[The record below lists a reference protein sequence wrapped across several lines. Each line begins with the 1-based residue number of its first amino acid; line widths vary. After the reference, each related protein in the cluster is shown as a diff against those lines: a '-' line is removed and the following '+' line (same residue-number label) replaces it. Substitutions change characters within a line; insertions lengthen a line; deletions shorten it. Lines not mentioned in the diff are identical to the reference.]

1 MSPDSQIKDHRI
13 ERQTFV
19 NRVIFTT
26 IIGVLFL
33 SFVIARLMQLQI
45 SQHDKFT
52 EQSQGNRI
60 RISTISPTRGLIFD
74 RNGKIL
80 AENIPAYQLEIIPE
94 QVSDVNETLQKLS
107 EINIIKEENISQII
121 GRIKQSEKF
130 KPVILRFRL
139 TDEEIAKFS
148 ILRPHLPGV
157 DFRPNLIRNYPNN
170 HFTAHAIGYV
180 GAMSKQDI
188 ERLDMSNYA
197 STSHTGKTG
206 IELFYEKNLYGK
218 SGYKQIVTNAQ
229 GRLIESKN
237 PSNPILDIKKPY
249 PGSNIHLTIDLNLQV
264 LATNLLNGKRGSIV
278 AIDPN
283 NGEILALVSAPSFN
297 PNIFTIGMSV
307 ENFNNLENNIS
318 KPLFNRAVLGSYPP
332 GSTIKPILGLAGLKT
347 GATNITKRIFCRG
360 YFSLPGSTHRY
371 RDWLQ
376 TGHGN
381 INFEEAITES
391 CDVYFYEISG
401 DIGIDRMHYYLNQF
415 GLGQKTNID
424 MIGENTGLIPST
436 RWKKES
442 FRDRN
447 QQKWYPGE
455 TVIASIGQG
464 YMLATPLQLAS
475 ATATL
480 SMKGKRFRPHLTKY
494 IEDPLTKIQTL
505 PSNIS
510 LANVNIEEEKYWN
523 KIISAMHNV
532 MQKETGTAYKAGE
545 NASYNMAGKS
555 GTAQVFSIAQEEEY
569 DDEVIERLRDH
580 ALFISFAPI
589 DKPAIAVAVIVENGS
604 SGSTV
609 AAPIAR
615 EIMDYYIGPR
625 SDAL

>member
-1 MSPDSQIKDHRI
+1 MSPDSQIKDHRA

-26 IIGVLFL
+26 IIGALFL
-33 SFVIARLMQLQI
+33 SFVIVRLMQLQI
-45 SQHDKFT
+45 SQHEKFT
-52 EQSQGNRI
+52 KQSQGNRI

-94 QVSDVNETLQKLS
+94 QISNVNETLQKLS
-107 EINIIKEENISQII
+107 EINIIKEENISQIVE
-121 GRIKQSEKF
+121 RIKQSEKF

-197 STSHTGKTG
+197 SASHTGKTG
-206 IELFYEKNLYGK
+206 VELFYEKNLYGK

-237 PSNPILDIKKPY
+237 QSNAILDIKKPY

-376 TGHGN
+376 TGHGSVD
-381 INFEEAITES
+381 FEEAITES

-424 MIGENTGLIPST
+424 MIGENSGLIPST
-436 RWKKES
+436 QWKKES
-442 FRDRN
+442 FRDRS

-480 SMKGKRFRPHLTKY
+480 AMKGKRFRPHLTKY

-510 LANVNIEEEKYWN
+510 LGKVNIEEEKYWN
-523 KIISAMHNV
+523 EIILAMHNV
-532 MQKETGTAYKAGE
+532 MQKETGTAYESGE

-569 DDEVIERLRDH
+569 DDEVVERLRDH

-589 DKPAIAVAVIVENGS
+589 EKPAIAVAVIVENGS

-615 EIMDYYIGPR
+615 EVMDYYIGLR

>member
-26 IIGVLFL
+26 IIGILFL

-45 SQHDKFT
+45 SQYDKFT

-94 QVSDVNETLQKLS
+94 QISNVNETLQKLS

-121 GRIKQSEKF
+121 ERIKQSEKF
-130 KPVILRFRL
+130 KPVIIRFRL

-197 STSHTGKTG
+197 SASHTGKTG

-237 PSNPILDIKKPY
+237 QSNAILDIKKPY

-264 LATNLLNGKRGSIV
+264 LATKLLNGKRGSIV

-297 PNIFTIGMSV
+297 PNIFTVGMSV
-307 ENFNNLENNIS
+307 ENFNNLENNTS

-381 INFEEAITES
+381 VNFEEAITES
-391 CDVYFYEISG
+391 CDVYFYEISS

-424 MIGENTGLIPST
+424 MIGENSGLIPST
-436 RWKKES
+436 QWKKES

-480 SMKGKRFRPHLTKY
+480 AMKGKRFRPHLTVTKEDIDTAIDI
-494 IEDPLTKIQTL
+494 IE
-505 PSNIS
+505 IS
-510 LANVNIEEEKYWN
+510 INPVE
-523 KIISAMHNV
+523 
-532 MQKETGTAYKAGE
+532 
-545 NASYNMAGKS
+545 
-555 GTAQVFSIAQEEEY
+555 
-569 DDEVIERLRDH
+569 
-580 ALFISFAPI
+580 
-589 DKPAIAVAVIVENGS
+589 AV
-604 SGSTV
+604 
-609 AAPIAR
+609 
-615 EIMDYYIGPR
+615 
-625 SDAL
+625 